1 MFTLTQ
7 TIKVNDIEPHLT
19 RSQIWQGLVLK
30 ASNPVPFLETIS
42 TCGVIDRGENRIL
55 HDFNLR
61 KEETQK
67 LVSFQPER
75 RITFE
80 RTKGNV
86 MGTILNET
94 TELENGELGLRY
106 PFSLGHSTLENGGA
120 EETKF
125 AKHMSESC
133 VRGVHSTLVEIR
145 RRVAIGEIDAPQKR
159 TLHDDRT

>member
-19 RSQIWQGLVLK
+19 RSKIWQSLVLNS
-30 ASNPVPFLETIS
+30 SNPEPFLEAIG
-42 TCGVIDRGENRIL
+42 TCEVIERGENWIL
-55 HDFNLR
+55 HDFTLR
-61 KEETQK
+61 GEETRE
-67 LVSFQPER
+67 LVTFEPER

-86 MGTILNET
+86 MGTILNKI
-94 TELENGELGLRY
+94 TELKKGEIGLKY
-106 PFSLGHSTLENGGA
+106 TFSLDLLTLENSCV

-125 AKHMSESC
+125 AEHMSESC
-133 VRGVHSTLVEIR
+133 FRGVHSTLVEIR
-145 RRVAIGEIDAPQKR
+145 RRVAISEIDALQKR

>member
-30 ASNPVPFLETIS
+30 ASNPVPFLEAIS
-42 TCGVIDRGENRIL
+42 TCEVIERGENWVL
-55 HDFNLR
+55 HDFTLR
-61 KEETQK
+61 GKETQE
-67 LVSFQPER
+67 LVTFQPEI

-86 MGTILNET
+86 MGTFLNEI
-94 TELENGELGLRY
+94 TELKNGEIGLRY
-106 PFSLGHSTLENGGA
+106 TFSLDPLTLENGGA
-120 EETKF
+120 EEAKF
-125 AKHMSESC
+125 AEHMSESC

-145 RRVAIGEIDAPQKR
+145 RRAAIGEIDAPQKR